1 MRVLVTGHLGYL
13 GSVLVPKLIDAG
25 HDVAGLDSELFK
37 ACTFSP
43 LPFDI
48 PNIGH
53 DIRDVTSDDLVDFDA
68 VIHLAGLSNDP
79 LADLYPRLTYDI
91 NYTATVRL
99 ASLAKYAEVSRF
111 ILSSSCAV
119 YGTSNKRF
127 VTESSPLRP
136 LSTYAV
142 AKLRSEDDIAR
153 LADEDFSPTFLRK
166 PSMYGL
172 SPYHRT
178 DTAVNNMV
186 AWAAYNERVV
196 LKTDGESWRPYLHV
210 EDVAQ
215 AFVAALHAPQR
226 AIHSQILNV
235 VKTEDNFLT
244 RDIAARIE
252 QMYDGV
258 RTEQIANAPHDT
270 RSYRVDGYQITQ
282 VLPSWRPVWSLE
294 QGIRQLYDASRANG
308 FKLEDFEGARFK
320 RVAYLKHLIGAGR
333 VNEDLRWKD
342 AKAGVR

>member
-25 HDVAGLDSELFK
+25 HDVTGLDNELFK

-43 LPFDI
+43 LSFDI
-48 PNIGH
+48 PNMGG
-53 DIRDVTSDDLVDFDA
+53 DIRDVKSDDLVDFDA
-68 VIHLAGLSNDP
+68 IIHLAGLSNDP
-79 LADLYPRLTYDI
+79 LSDLNPRLTYDI

-99 ASLAKYAEVSRF
+99 ASLAKYAEVQRF

-119 YGTSNKRF
+119 YGSSNKRF
-127 VTESSPLRP
+127 LTESSPLRP
-136 LSTYAV
+136 LSTYGV
-142 AKLRSEDDIAR
+142 AKVRAEDDIAR

-166 PSMYGL
+166 PSLYGI

-186 AWAAYNERVV
+186 AWAAFNERVV

-215 AFVAALHAPQR
+215 AFLAALNAPVG
-226 AIHSQILNV
+226 AIHNQVLNV
-235 VKTEDNFLT
+235 VRTEDNFQT

-252 QMYDGV
+252 GMYDGV
-258 RTEQIANAPHDT
+258 RREEIANAPHDT
-270 RSYRVDGYQITQ
+270 RSYRVDGYKITQ
-282 VLPSWRPVWSLE
+282 VLPSWRPTWTLE
-294 QGIRQLYDASRANG
+294 QGIRQVYDACRASG
-308 FKLEDFEGARFK
+308 LQLEDFEGPRYK
-320 RVAYLKHLIGAGR
+320 RVAYLKYLMRAER
-333 VNEDLRWKD
+333 VDENLRWTN
-342 AKAGVR
+342 AKAGV